1 MSKADQERS
10 DSLTSE
16 ELVNIIKAQ
25 EEKSLPLMDF
35 GTFEG
40 KPLRVLN
47 GRFGAYLKWGDVNI
61 ALSTKIKNDLASLTE
76 DVAKELVRAK
86 M

>member
-1 MSKADQERS
+1 
-10 DSLTSE
+10 
-16 ELVNIIKAQ
+16 
-25 EEKSLPLMDF
+25 MDF